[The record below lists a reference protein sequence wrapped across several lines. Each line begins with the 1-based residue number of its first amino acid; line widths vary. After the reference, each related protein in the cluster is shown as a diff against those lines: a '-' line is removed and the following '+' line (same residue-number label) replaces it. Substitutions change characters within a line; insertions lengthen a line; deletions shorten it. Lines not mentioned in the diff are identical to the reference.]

1 MWWVWYFECE
11 KGGVEMVEKVEIKN
25 LEEEISVEK
34 YAMNPRRYQNAI
46 IENQSGLPESIVNL
60 DEVSLRQVLNYV
72 NEIDCEWT
80 GKKTFGDKVVSY
92 INSGVYKRTYLEGVF
107 GVKEV
112 VRQWRKRSSKSELAG
127 SSEDEEQEIESRY
140 YIKNKTEYAKIEI
153 AAIQNWNNK
162 GLNFVFQEYLQERF
176 GQLDREVVE
185 NAVLVGIKE
194 SPDHATKLKYLKIA
208 SDILGMKGKTNLMQ
222 INLYKD
228 GGGNKHNQT
237 VIDVSGNDNYDLG
250 IDVE

>member
-1 MWWVWYFECE
+1 
-11 KGGVEMVEKVEIKN
+11 
-25 LEEEISVEK
+25 
-34 YAMNPRRYQNAI
+34 
-46 IENQSGLPESIVNL
+46 
-60 DEVSLRQVLNYV
+60 
-72 NEIDCEWT
+72 
-80 GKKTFGDKVVSY
+80 
-92 INSGVYKRTYLEGVF
+92 LEGVF